1 MKKSMTKYYT
11 NKSIK
16 ARIDRLLHRMAMIIA
31 DKGTNAKNDFGKR
44 TKIELKK
51 IEKSI
56 KEIDPAFYDL
66 ICPYGYLDT

>member
-1 MKKSMTKYYT
+1 MKKLTKYYT
-11 NKSIK
+11 NKTIK
-16 ARIDRLLHRMAMIIA
+16 QRIDKLLHKMSSIIA
-31 DKGTNAKNDFGKR
+31 NKDTNSKLDFGKR
-44 TKIELKK
+44 TKFELRK

>member
-1 MKKSMTKYYT
+1 MKKLTKYYT
-11 NKSIK
+11 NKTIK
-16 ARIDRLLHRMAMIIA
+16 ERIDKLLHKMSSIIA
-31 DKGTNAKNDFGKR
+31 NKDTNSKLDCGNR
-44 TKIELKK
+44 TKFELRK

>member
-1 MKKSMTKYYT
+1 MKKLTKYYT
-11 NKSIK
+11 NKTIK
-16 ARIDRLLHRMAMIIA
+16 ERIDKLLHKMSSIIA
-31 DKGTNAKNDFGKR
+31 NKDTNSKLDFGKR
-44 TKIELKK
+44 TKFELRK

>member
-1 MKKSMTKYYT
+1 MKKLTKYYT
-11 NKSIK
+11 NKTIK
-16 ARIDRLLHRMAMIIA
+16 ERIDKLLHKMSSIIA
-31 DKGTNAKNDFGKR
+31 NKDTESKLDFGKR
-44 TKIELKK
+44 TKFELRK

>member
-1 MKKSMTKYYT
+1 MKKLTKYKS
-11 NKSIK
+11 NKTIK
-16 ARIDRLLHRMAMIIA
+16 ARIDRLLHRMAMIVA
-31 DKGTNAKNDFGKR
+31 DKDTGAKNDYGKR

-56 KEIDPAFYDL
+56 KEIDLAFYEL

>member
-1 MKKSMTKYYT
+1 MRKLTKYYT
-11 NKSIK
+11 NKTIK
-16 ARIDRLLHRMAMIIA
+16 ERIDKLLHKMSSIIA
-31 DKGTNAKNDFGKR
+31 NKDTESKLDFGKR
-44 TKIELKK
+44 TKFELRK

>member
-1 MKKSMTKYYT
+1 MKKLTKYYT
-11 NKSIK
+11 NKTIK
-16 ARIDRLLHRMAMIIA
+16 QRIDKLLHKMSSIIA
-31 DKGTNAKNDFGKR
+31 NKDTESKLDFGKR
-44 TKIELKK
+44 TKFELRK

>member
-1 MKKSMTKYYT
+1 MS
-11 NKSIK
+11 S
-16 ARIDRLLHRMAMIIA
+16 IIA
-31 DKGTNAKNDFGKR
+31 NKDTNSKLDCGNR
-44 TKIELKK
+44 TKFELRK

>member
-1 MKKSMTKYYT
+1 MKKLTKYYT
-11 NKSIK
+11 NKTIK
-16 ARIDRLLHRMAMIIA
+16 ERIDKLLHKMSSIIA
-31 DKGTNAKNDFGKR
+31 NKDTESKLDFGNR
-44 TKIELKK
+44 TKFELRK